1 MILLKSITTCITI
14 EKKKNVS
21 FHKAEE
27 PGNEVACCLGY
38 L

>member
-1 MILLKSITTCITI
+1 MYNNSK
-14 EKKKNVS
+14 EKNVS
-21 FHKAEE
+21 FHKTEE